1 MSLLY
6 ALPICG
12 IEVRSGFQLSPAY
25 RNYASN
31 QARDDIS
38 TPNAAPLTQVNHS
51 EIGFAS
57 AVWARLVLATPAKAR
72 LVSARKERFRCRG
85 RDFRTGQ
92 ARAYRA
98 RARPFVRP
106 HSPKAVAKADG
117 KGVV

>member
-12 IEVRSGFQLSPAY
+12 IEVRSGFTLSPASII
-25 RNYASN
+25 YASN
-31 QARDDIS
+31 QERDDIS
-38 TPNAAPLTQVNHS
+38 TPNAAPLTQDNHS

-85 RDFRTGQ
+85 PDLRTGQ
-92 ARAYRA
+92 DRAYRVD
-98 RARPFVRP
+98 RKRVR
-106 HSPKAVAKADG
+106 
-117 KGVV
+117 

>member
-1 MSLLY
+1 M
-6 ALPICG
+6 
-12 IEVRSGFQLSPAY
+12 
-25 RNYASN
+25 
-31 QARDDIS
+31 S
-38 TPNAAPLTQVNHS
+38 TPHAAPLTHDNHS

-92 ARAYRA
+92 DRAYRA

-106 HSPKAVAKADG
+106 HSRRAEIGRASCRERVCQYVSISVGAV
-117 KGVV
+117 